1 MVLPVVLTVA
11 RQKGAK
17 QGGGTGVDREN
28 SNYSES
34 PKKMCQV
41 TFSMTEKLTQRGMPR
56 RYLSQKVSGFSCP
69 MEMSL
74 ISAESLV

>member
-1 MVLPVVLTVA
+1 MVLPVDSTVA

-17 QGGGTGVDREN
+17 QGGGTGFDREN

-34 PKKMCQV
+34 PKKMCQA
-41 TFSMTEKLTQRGMPR
+41 TFSMTEKLIQGGIQLS
-56 RYLSQKVSGFSCP
+56 YLPQKVPGFPCP

-74 ISAESLV
+74 ISVESLV